1 MSILLR
7 DFSFFGTVNS
17 DMSVRRTARHLL
29 AAFQAAVAR
38 MDKSLSPQDTLQK
51 LRQYEFTLSD
61 TVYIFHIINA
71 TFWLTVM
78 ETPAFPYKLLIPVL
92 YTIAL
97 VIPFTSQFFVP
108 ATPVFA
114 WLLTYYS
121 ARFVPDVLRPPISV
135 VTLPTL
141 ESVLYGANISDIL
154 TRFTHPILDILAW
167 LPYGVIHFTLPFFVA
182 AFLWLFRPKQ
192 ALHLFARAFGYLN
205 VAGVLIQIAFPCA
218 PPWYEVIH
226 GLTPAHYKMLGSP
239 GGLGRI
245 DAIFG
250 GSGYTNAFSHSP
262 VIFGAFPSLH
272 SGCATIDAL
281 FLCHFFPQTT
291 KFVCA
296 YVLILYWST
305 MYLTHHYLVDVVG
318 GACLAAATFYYFLP
332 DDLQGVNATAP
343 PGGLLGNCYGG
354 RRSKYDIYDLDEPRR
369 GQGRKGNGVANYEV
383 SDFSGESEEEE
394 VDITY
399 RSPVVADG
407 TGRNSP
413 GGETFSKHQ
422 KQPRKS
428 HKHTASIASLIRAD
442 DRVEDGW
449 SPIGSAFTFP
459 PTPNRGE

>member
-1 MSILLR
+1 M
-7 DFSFFGTVNS
+7 N
-17 DMSVRRTARHLL
+17 VRRSARHFI
-29 AAFQAAVAR
+29 AALQAAATR
-38 MDKSLSPQDTLQK
+38 LDKSLSPRDTLQK
-51 LRQYEFTLSD
+51 LRQYEFTVSD
-61 TVYIFHIINA
+61 TIYIFHLINA
-71 TFWLTVM
+71 TFWITVM
-78 ETPAFPYKLLIPVL
+78 QSPGFPSKLLIPIL

-97 VIPFTSQFFVP
+97 LIPFTSQFFVP

-121 ARFVPDVLRPPISV
+121 ARFVPDSLRPPISV

-154 TRFTHPILDILAW
+154 TRFTHPVLDIIAW
-167 LPYGVIHFTLPFFVA
+167 IPYGVIHFTLPFFVA
-182 AFLWLFRPKQ
+182 AFLWLFRPKE

-205 VAGVLIQIAFPCA
+205 LVGVLIQITFPCA

-272 SGCATIDAL
+272 AGCSTIDAL
-281 FLCHFFPQTT
+281 FLSHFFPHTT
-291 KFVCA
+291 KFVWA
-296 YVLILYWST
+296 YVAILYWST

-332 DDLQGVNATAP
+332 DDLRGVNATSP
-343 PGGLLGNCYGG
+343 PGGVLGNGYGG
-354 RRSKYDIYDLDEPRR
+354 RRSKYDIYELDDPRR
-369 GQGRKGNGVANYEV
+369 GQGRKGNGAVNYEV
-383 SDFSGESEEEE
+383 SDDLSGGESEEEE
-394 VDITY
+394 KDITY
-399 RSPVVADG
+399 RSPVVTNG
-407 TGRNSP
+407 TRDASP
-413 GGETFSKHQ
+413 GGGTFSKQQ

-428 HKHTASIASLIRAD
+428 HKHTASIASLMRAD

-449 SPIGSAFTFP
+449 SPIGSPFAFP
-459 PTPNRGE
+459 QTPDRGE

>member
-1 MSILLR
+1 
-7 DFSFFGTVNS
+7 
-17 DMSVRRTARHLL
+17 MSVRRTARRLI
-29 AAFQAAVAR
+29 AALQAAVAR
-38 MDKSLSPQDTLQK
+38 LDKSLSPRDTLQK

-78 ETPAFPYKLLIPVL
+78 QTPAFPFKLLIPIL
-92 YTIAL
+92 YIIAL
-97 VIPFTSQFFVP
+97 IIPFTSQFFVP

-121 ARFVPDVLRPPISV
+121 ARFVPDALRPPISV

-154 TRFTHPILDILAW
+154 TRFTHPVLDIVAW
-167 LPYGVIHFTLPFFVA
+167 LPYGVIHFILPFVVA
-182 AFLWLFRPKQ
+182 AFLWLFRSKQ

-205 VAGVLIQIAFPCA
+205 IIGVLTQIIFPCA

-239 GGLGRI
+239 GGLARI

-250 GSGYTNAFSHSP
+250 GTGYTNAFSHSP

-281 FLCHFFPQTT
+281 FLSHFFPQTT
-291 KFVCA
+291 KFVWA
-296 YVLILYWST
+296 YVGILYWAT

-332 DDLQGVNATAP
+332 DDLRGANATAP
-343 PGGLLGNCYGG
+343 PGG
-354 RRSKYDIYDLDEPRR
+354 RRSKYDIYDLDDPRR
-369 GQGRKGNGVANYEV
+369 GQGRKANGVANYEV
-383 SDFSGESEEEE
+383 SDDFSGGESEEEE
-394 VDITY
+394 MDITY
-399 RSPVVADG
+399 RSPVITDG

-413 GGETFSKHQ
+413 GGEIFSKQQ
-422 KQPRKS
+422 KEPRKS

-449 SPIGSAFTFP
+449 SPIGSPFAFP